1 MLDKQSN
8 PKEENLSSLK
18 LLWQSLPLNIKRFAV
33 VLFIVLICA
42 AFFVIFYAGDAVGE
56 LKFMS
61 QQIDN
66 NIK

>member
-18 LLWQSLPLNIKRFAV
+18 LLWQSMPLSIKRFAV
-33 VLFIVLICA
+33 IVFIVLICS
-42 AFFVIFYAGDAVGE
+42 AFFVVFFAGDAVGE

-66 NIK
+66 YTK

>member
-1 MLDKQSN
+1 MDKESGS
-8 PKEENLSSLK
+8 KEGNLSSLK

-33 VLFIVLICA
+33 VLFIVLICS